1 MTPILAH
8 FGHWY
13 AELLYV
19 VPFVV
24 IVGAL
29 KLQARR
35 DRRRERGNPPEADEP
50 HVPGERTADE
60 RGGGS
65 ELSGPVSSVG

>member
-13 AELLYV
+13 VELFFFV

-24 IVGAL
+24 IVGGL
-29 KLQARR
+29 KVQGLR
-35 DRRRERGNPPEADEP
+35 DKRRERRLPPRPRDHGED
-50 HVPGERTADE
+50 PG
-60 RGGGS
+60 
-65 ELSGPVSSVG
+65 

>member
-13 AELLYV
+13 ASLFYA

-29 KLQARR
+29 KLQTRR
-35 DRRRERGNPPEADEP
+35 DRRREGGRAPGADDQD
-50 HVPGERTADE
+50 DE
-60 RGGGS
+60 DDQDDQDTQGGQGD
-65 ELSGPVSSVG
+65 

>member
-1 MTPILAH
+1 MTPILGH

-13 AELLYV
+13 ASLFYL

-35 DRRRERGNPPEADEP
+35 DRRRDGAGPSRPD
-50 HVPGERTADE
+50 GEDGE
-60 RGGGS
+60 
-65 ELSGPVSSVG
+65 SS